1 MGTVGAAEAN
11 PGIPEGRYSNPAD
24 NQKLPILATYT
35 DPHGKAAANISR
47 DKTDRFSAGTMHLVY
62 SLCGVWRAANL
73 HVFWGRRSRE
83 VILNV

>member
-1 MGTVGAAEAN
+1 MCWIVGTVGAAEAN

-47 DKTDRFSAGTMHLVY
+47 DKTDRFSAGTMHLVC
-62 SLCGVWRAANL
+62 SSFGELLICTSFGEEGLVR
-73 HVFWGRRSRE
+73 
-83 VILNV
+83 